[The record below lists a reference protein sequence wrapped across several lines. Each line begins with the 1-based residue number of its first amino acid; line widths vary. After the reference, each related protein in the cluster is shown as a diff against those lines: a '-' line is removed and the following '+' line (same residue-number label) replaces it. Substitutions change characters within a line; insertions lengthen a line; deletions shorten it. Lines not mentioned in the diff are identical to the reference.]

1 MGAGRG
7 EDPPD
12 EGGGRVRHLHPRQFG
27 RAARVGPALLRP
39 ARGGRESR
47 DAELERLRK
56 QYARPVSALEGKIR
70 ATDPM
75 AEELETVTVRPKKSD
90 ITVALVA
97 LAWAPV
103 WRDDRGGIARA
114 W

>member
-1 MGAGRG
+1 
-7 EDPPD
+7 
-12 EGGGRVRHLHPRQFG
+12 
-27 RAARVGPALLRP
+27 
-39 ARGGRESR
+39 
-47 DAELERLRK
+47 
-56 QYARPVSALEGKIR
+56 
-70 ATDPM
+70 M